1 MASATTIQFASNK
14 STEITPGHFRM
25 QLDPGLKIPSL
36 AEPSCQLQSFS
47 FTNSIANVDHTLYNN
62 NAVHVNF
69 TASTSGISQDLDL
82 NVKDGLFNLTMLE
95 VELAKL
101 VTATDSTA
109 KDIYYE
115 MNAAAMFPTGQSLKV
130 KAKAR
135 IDAGTTNFIVTNS
148 KGPPIQAGY
157 GISASA
163 GGIPANTT
171 VTVATAIADGEQTIT
186 ISTATTAEILSSAE
200 IVTTSPNAG
209 FGAAGVARPEITVGT
224 DGLDAWSNAFTFDEL
239 QAVIAADLAGRA
251 TDAILEKQSLRS
263 VKPFTFKHDTISNK
277 LMVIVLGAVNILDS
291 STLFTD
297 LLGFDKSLWPTPNP
311 TDKHSPHGRLGIW
324 TATHAPK
331 LDMTR
336 SLTFH
341 CPTMIESTYSAD
353 GKFSGSQVA
362 SIPITV
368 SANMTEV
375 WNASFANSVPCKNQ
389 GSTISQ
395 VDYYITDQEGREVN
409 MQKSSFQG
417 SLLVEWSKPEIPAL
431 GTAGASNR
439 MMDVRQLY
447 G

>member
-69 TASTSGISQDLDL
+69 TASTSGTSQDLDL

-157 GISASA
+157 GISATA

-171 VTVATAIADGEQTIT
+171 VTVATAIVDDEQTIT

-200 IVTTSPNAG
+200 IVTTSANAG
-209 FGAAGVARPEITVGT
+209 FGAAGVARPEITVGK
-224 DGLDAWSNAFTFDEL
+224 DGLDAWSNAFSFDEL
-239 QAVIAADLAGRA
+239 QAVIAADLAGR
-251 TDAILEKQSLRS
+251 TTKAILEKQSLRS

-353 GKFSGSQVA
+353 GKISGSQVA

-375 WNASFANSVPCKNQ
+375 WNASFANPVPCKNS

-417 SLLVEWSKPEIPAL
+417 SLLVEWSKPELPAL

>member
-1 MASATTIQFASNK
+1 
-14 STEITPGHFRM
+14 
-25 QLDPGLKIPSL
+25 
-36 AEPSCQLQSFS
+36 
-47 FTNSIANVDHTLYNN
+47 
-62 NAVHVNF
+62 
-69 TASTSGISQDLDL
+69 
-82 NVKDGLFNLTMLE
+82 
-95 VELAKL
+95 
-101 VTATDSTA
+101 
-109 KDIYYE
+109 
-115 MNAAAMFPTGQSLKV
+115 
-130 KAKAR
+130 
-135 IDAGTTNFIVTNS
+135 
-148 KGPPIQAGY
+148 
-157 GISASA
+157 
-163 GGIPANTT
+163 
-171 VTVATAIADGEQTIT
+171 
-186 ISTATTAEILSSAE
+186 
-200 IVTTSPNAG
+200 
-209 FGAAGVARPEITVGT
+209 
-224 DGLDAWSNAFTFDEL
+224 
-239 QAVIAADLAGRA
+239 
-251 TDAILEKQSLRS
+251 
-263 VKPFTFKHDTISNK
+263 
-277 LMVIVLGAVNILDS
+277 MVIVLGAVNILDS

-375 WNASFANSVPCKNQ
+375 WNASFANAVPCKNQ

-417 SLLVEWSKPEIPAL
+417 SLLVEWSKPELPAL